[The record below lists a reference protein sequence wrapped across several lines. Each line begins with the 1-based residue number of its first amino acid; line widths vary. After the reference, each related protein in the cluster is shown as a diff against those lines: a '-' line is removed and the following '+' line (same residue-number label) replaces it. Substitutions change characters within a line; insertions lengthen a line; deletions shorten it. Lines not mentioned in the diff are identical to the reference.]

1 MSKET
6 PKKELLAN
14 YKWSQTP
21 GPPRECDT
29 SDHFGKVREVMG
41 RLSKNVRMPF
51 HFIKE
56 VIFEYLAQVNRD
68 YCLGAVMIYV
78 AIW

>member
-6 PKKELLAN
+6 PKKELMAN

-21 GPPRECDT
+21 GPPLECDT

-41 RLSKNVRMPF
+41 LLSKKRSHAVSF
-51 HFIKE
+51 H
-56 VIFEYLAQVNRD
+56 
-68 YCLGAVMIYV
+68 
-78 AIW
+78 